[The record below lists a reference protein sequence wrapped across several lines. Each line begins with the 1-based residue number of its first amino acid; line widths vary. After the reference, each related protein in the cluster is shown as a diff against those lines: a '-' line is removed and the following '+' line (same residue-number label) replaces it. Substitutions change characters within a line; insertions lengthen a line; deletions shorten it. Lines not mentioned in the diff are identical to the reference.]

1 MLETRWP
8 LGIDLMFR
16 AFAAA
21 KEKRVLKFFCGMV
34 DQAGDT
40 FAWIVLGSRVWAT
53 TNPENVEAILSTH
66 ADGSFP

>member
-1 MLETRWP
+1 M
-8 LGIDLMFR
+8 GIDLMFR

-53 TNPENVEAILSTH
+53 TNPENVAAILSTH